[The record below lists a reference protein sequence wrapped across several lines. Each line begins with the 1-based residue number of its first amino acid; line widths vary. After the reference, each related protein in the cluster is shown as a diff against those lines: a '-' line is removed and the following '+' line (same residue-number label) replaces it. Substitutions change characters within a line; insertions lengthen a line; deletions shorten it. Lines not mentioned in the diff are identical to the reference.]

1 MSVAT
6 AARRAGAT
14 QAVEASRHWI
24 VVNGHPDENQLK
36 RVINHIVQGVR
47 PERIIVF
54 GSAAR
59 GAMTDSSDLDLL
71 IVKPVED
78 LRRLAAQ
85 ARESLP
91 SEHPPIDI
99 VPATP
104 QLLSTH
110 RDCLSLVYRP
120 ALQEGVVAYDDNQPI
135 TYGSRRA
142 SETLPALH
150 ESASE
155 TMVRTLHYQREEA
168 IDWLRHAGKDLTVVN
183 SKDRTIDP
191 EARCFS
197 AQAATEKAL
206 KALLV
211 AHGQPVPLRHKLE
224 NLATQLQSSGEKL
237 RAEATTEKLEEL
249 SEYGGPAQY
258 PAWTGKT
265 TSDDEQ
271 DFCEMAQK
279 VNAHA
284 QKRVPAILE
293 ARQQAA
299 VNEKPIGSTGAQ
311 E

>member
-1 MSVAT
+1 MGVAT
-6 AARRAGAT
+6 ASRHAGAT
-14 QAVEASRHWI
+14 KAAKDPRHWI

-36 RVINHIVQGVR
+36 RLISHIAQGVR

-59 GAMTDSSDLDLL
+59 GAMTGSSDLDLL
-71 IVKPVED
+71 IVKPVAD
-78 LRRLAAQ
+78 LRRLATQ

-91 SEHPPIDI
+91 SEHPPVDI

-104 QLLSTH
+104 RLLSAH
-110 RDCLSLVYRP
+110 RDCLSLVYRS
-120 ALQEGVVAYDDNQPI
+120 ALQEGVVAYDDNQPVA
-135 TYGSRRA
+135 YGSRRA
-142 SETLPALH
+142 SETLPALN
-150 ESASE
+150 ESPSE
-155 TMVRTLHYQREEA
+155 RMVRTLRYQREEA
-168 IDWLRHAGKDLTVVN
+168 IDWLKHARKDLTIVN

-211 AHGQPVPLRHKLE
+211 AHGQPVPLKHKLE
-224 NLATQLQSSGEKL
+224 DLATQLQSSGEKL
-237 RAEATTEKLEEL
+237 PAEATPEKLKEL

-258 PAWTGKT
+258 PAWTGTT

-293 ARQQAA
+293 ARRQAA
-299 VNEKPIGSTGAQ
+299 VNEAQ
-311 E
+311 EPAARE